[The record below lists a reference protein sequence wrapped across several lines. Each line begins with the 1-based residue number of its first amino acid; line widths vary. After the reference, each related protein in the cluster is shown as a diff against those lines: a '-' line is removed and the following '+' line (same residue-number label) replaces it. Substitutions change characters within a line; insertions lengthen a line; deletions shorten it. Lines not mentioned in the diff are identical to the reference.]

1 MKRVKVMAEIDLGIF
16 LDEEAVDLARV
27 SEVLKTCSPIPE
39 AIVMLQATAHDIDTG
54 LITNLIVVESE
65 EG

>member
-1 MKRVKVMAEIDLGIF
+1 MKRVKIMAEIDLGVF
-16 LDEEAVDLARV
+16 NDAEAVDLARIG
-27 SEVLKTCSPIPE
+27 EVLKTCPIDPE
-39 AIVMLQATAHDIDTG
+39 EVVMLQATAHDIDTG